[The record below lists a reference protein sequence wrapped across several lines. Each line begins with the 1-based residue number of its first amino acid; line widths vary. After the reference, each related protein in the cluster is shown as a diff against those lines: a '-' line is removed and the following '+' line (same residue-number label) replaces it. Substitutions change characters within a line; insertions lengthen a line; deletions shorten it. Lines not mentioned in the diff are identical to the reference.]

1 MPRGQSPFRGDY
13 VVPESKV
20 PEILMAGADAQAK
33 QIEQGFAVAGQAI
46 EQLGL
51 NKKQQETD
59 KATIKSALNMVDIV
73 ERNDPNKDD
82 QKVSSYYEGM
92 RTALNNENTPLHGRA
107 TFANNTLANFTLTS
121 QLKSQQLN
129 QASVA
134 LANELNTKLQEST
147 VKGNELK
154 NKNLKLTNQL
164 AKTNLEVTEIE
175 NEHRIW
181 LQQMMDNAKTGG
193 AEVDWEEHISN
204 RLEAMVRKP
213 EVEVKAKEAQTA
225 YTDAL
230 RRTQESQANLNN
242 AKAAVV
248 AAQGPQTLEKAT
260 ENKIALQEAFP
271 DENITFNIK
280 QDDDGD
286 WVTSANFKDD
296 EYKKVGSP
304 EWNQWLDDEIE
315 HLGGLE
321 SVQATDYEGDDVLRP
336 ISNAKYLEF
345 QQRYE
350 QYQGMIDAGSSHKV
364 AKKATG
370 IDPDHGHTDVLG
382 TIEWVYEEEG
392 KKYRFYLRS
401 MEALDNNLDNEHD
414 QKLYR
419 NLLKLRRNMQLRT
432 ESAGDDEIQAEIEG
446 DEPSQGA
453 KKLN

>member
-271 DENITFNIK
+271 DENI
-280 QDDDGD
+280 
-286 WVTSANFKDD
+286 
-296 EYKKVGSP
+296 
-304 EWNQWLDDEIE
+304 
-315 HLGGLE
+315 
-321 SVQATDYEGDDVLRP
+321 
-336 ISNAKYLEF
+336 
-345 QQRYE
+345 
-350 QYQGMIDAGSSHKV
+350 
-364 AKKATG
+364 
-370 IDPDHGHTDVLG
+370 
-382 TIEWVYEEEG
+382 
-392 KKYRFYLRS
+392 
-401 MEALDNNLDNEHD
+401 
-414 QKLYR
+414 
-419 NLLKLRRNMQLRT
+419 
-432 ESAGDDEIQAEIEG
+432 
-446 DEPSQGA
+446 
-453 KKLN
+453 